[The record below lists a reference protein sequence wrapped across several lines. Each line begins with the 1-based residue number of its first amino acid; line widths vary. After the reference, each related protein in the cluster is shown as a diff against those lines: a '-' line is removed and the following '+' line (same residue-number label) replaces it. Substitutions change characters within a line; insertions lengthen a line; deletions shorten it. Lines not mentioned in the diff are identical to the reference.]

1 MRKSTKLASH
11 TDDSGAF
18 ACATRMDN
26 PGPLHL
32 ARLHACIG
40 DREDMSRLFRKLV
53 AAGFLAASSGLAPA
67 AYAQPSP
74 PDFGDDASRWS
85 NDSECDDPRFEGEGM
100 SPGLSLDDDI
110 GHDATDCRAAWGSG
124 SIALASLIDADAPDF
139 GDDAS
144 DWAKD
149 DECDDPRFE
158 GPGMTGTTLLDQDIG
173 HDATDCAAAWIDG
186 RLQLIGD
193 WEGDTPDFGDDDSD
207 WANDDECDD
216 PRFEGDGM
224 TSTDLLQEDMLHDA
238 TDCSAAFEAGTI
250 TLR

>member
-1 MRKSTKLASH
+1 
-11 TDDSGAF
+11 
-18 ACATRMDN
+18 
-26 PGPLHL
+26 
-32 ARLHACIG
+32 
-40 DREDMSRLFRKLV
+40 MSRLFRKLV

-144 DWAKD
+144 DLAKD